1 MCGSLFR
8 QLVRSYPVY
17 SLACNVH
24 TRLSTP
30 AAPNRCR
37 YQQVSRLK
45 SFTSLLV
52 SKSWRSQVN
61 STSNGRR
68 GCFIQS
74 GSTGLGNVDQL
85 KA

>member
-52 SKSWRSQVN
+52 SKSLLLHVI
-61 STSNGRR
+61 STPNCWTKFFHTKRIR
-68 GCFIQS
+68 W
-74 GSTGLGNVDQL
+74 LGNVDQL